1 MSDGPPLT
9 QTEPGAGPASPS
21 PRRGRF
27 RLPGRVRIAGFLAG
41 VLVAAGIGT
50 LALWLPQ
57 RSSGAARVE
66 AGAHPPPNWQ
76 RPSVSAAGLAERSG
90 VRLVR
95 VAVTAGGGLLDLRYQ
110 VADPSKAAAVHEAQT
125 PPAIIDERT
134 GLVLN
139 RLLMGHAHQGQLKPA
154 VSYYLIFENT
164 GNWVHRGSEVT
175 VLLGDAQVEH
185 AVVK

>member
-1 MSDGPPLT
+1 MSRSSLT
-9 QTEPGAGPASPS
+9 GAEPGTGSAAPA
-21 PRRGRF
+21 RRGRF

-41 VLVAAGIGT
+41 VLIAAGIGV

-57 RSSGAARVE
+57 RSSGQTSAE
-66 AGAHPPPNWQ
+66 PPPQWQ
-76 RPSVSAAGLAERSG
+76 RPAVSAAGLAERSG

-95 VAVTAGGGLLDLRYQ
+95 VAVTGGGGLLDLRYQ
-110 VADPSKAAAVHEAQT
+110 VVDPGKAVAVHEAQT
-125 PPAIIDERT
+125 PPAVIDERT

-139 RLLMGHAHQGQLKPA
+139 RLLMGHAHHGRLKPA
-154 VSYYLIFENT
+154 VTYYLIFENI

-185 AVVK
+185 VVVK

>member
-1 MSDGPPLT
+1 MSGRSSLT
-9 QTEPGAGPASPS
+9 RGEPGTGSAPA
-21 PRRGRF
+21 RRGRF
-27 RLPGRVRIAGFLAG
+27 RPPGRVRIAGFLAG
-41 VLVAAGIGT
+41 VLIAAGIGT

-57 RSSGAARVE
+57 RSSGQPSVA
-66 AGAHPPPNWQ
+66 PPPEWR
-76 RPSVSAAGLAERSG
+76 RPAVSAAGLAERSG

-95 VAVTAGGGLLDLRYQ
+95 VAVTGGGGLLDLRYQ
-110 VADPSKAAAVHEAQT
+110 VVDPNKALTVHEAKT

-154 VSYYLIFENT
+154 VSYYLVFENT
-164 GNWVHRGSEVT
+164 GNWVHRGSEIT

-185 AVVK
+185 VVVK